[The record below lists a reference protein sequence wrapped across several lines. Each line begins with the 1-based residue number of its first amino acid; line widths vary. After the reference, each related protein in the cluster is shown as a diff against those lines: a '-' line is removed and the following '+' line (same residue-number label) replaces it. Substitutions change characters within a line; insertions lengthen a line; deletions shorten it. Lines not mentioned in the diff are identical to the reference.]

1 MVGICPLRNPI
12 REYAWGS
19 RSAIAELLG
28 QGVPAD
34 RPQAE
39 LWMGAHPSDS
49 SQARCGDRW
58 ISLLELLREDP
69 TGVLGGE
76 VAARFDGRLPFL
88 FKVLAANQPLSLQAH
103 PDREQAIDGFARE
116 NAEGIAVDAPERNY
130 RDPYAK
136 PELICALTPFRAL
149 TGFRT
154 VSAIIDGF
162 RALGADVLDSE
173 IRALED
179 APNAAGLEKFFAA
192 VLAAP
197 RDQLALALAQVSN
210 AAAFRDRAEAQWIA
224 TLAARFPGDPAALA
238 PLLLNLIEMAPG
250 EAMYLAPGGIH
261 SYLEGVGIEIMANS
275 DNVLRGGLS
284 EKRVDVSELRRVLRF
299 EPSVETLLQGREL
312 SASERVFETPAKEFE
327 LSVLAIEEG
336 VPWQSQASRGVEI
349 LLSVEGAMQVE
360 DCDGGE
366 SFSLERGGSVL
377 IPDSVVGYRLV
388 GRGVAYRAS
397 IPRGCE

>member
-28 QGVPAD
+28 QRVPAE

-49 SQARCGDRW
+49 SQVRCGDRW
-58 ISLLELLREDP
+58 VSLLELLREDP
-69 TGVLGGE
+69 TGVLGDE
-76 VAARFDGRLPFL
+76 VAGRFDGRLPFL

-103 PDREQAIDGFARE
+103 PDREQARDGFARE

-149 TGFRT
+149 RGFRA

-162 RALGADVLDSE
+162 RALEADALDSE
-173 IRALED
+173 IRALEGS
-179 APNAAGLEKFFAA
+179 PNAVGLEKFFAA

-197 RDQLALALAQVSN
+197 RDRLALALAQVCN
-210 AAAFRDRAEAQWIA
+210 AAAFRDRAEAPWIA
-224 TLAARFPGDPAALA
+224 MLAARFPGDPAALA

-250 EAMYLAPGGIH
+250 EAMYLAPGSIH

-284 EKRVDVSELRRVLRF
+284 EKWVDVPELRHVLRF
-299 EPSVETLLQGREL
+299 EPSEETLLQGREL
-312 SASERVFETPAKEFE
+312 SPSERVFETPAKEFE

-336 VPWQSQASRGVEI
+336 VPWQSQTSRGVEI

-366 SFSLERGGSVL
+366 SFPLERGGSVL
-377 IPDSVVGYRLV
+377 ISDSVLRYRLV

-397 IPRGCE
+397 IPRDCE